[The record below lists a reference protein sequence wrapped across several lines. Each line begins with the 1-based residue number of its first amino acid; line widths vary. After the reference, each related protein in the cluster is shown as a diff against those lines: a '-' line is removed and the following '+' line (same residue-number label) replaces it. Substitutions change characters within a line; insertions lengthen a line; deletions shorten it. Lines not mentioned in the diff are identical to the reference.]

1 MRSFKSSNP
10 TTSAQH
16 INTKI
21 LRLNIIAVA
30 VTVALASTIALI
42 SLNRT
47 VKETAQQGAQA
58 SINMMKEELS
68 NLQKTMES
76 SAKTIAMN
84 SEIIR
89 AVEADNKDSVL
100 TELGKVSKALG
111 LETVTVT
118 NEKGSVIARLHEPA
132 KFGDDISNQI
142 SIKSALQGKTTTEI
156 EPGTTIRY
164 AVKSGTP
171 VYDAG
176 GSVIG
181 ALTVSYKLDNP
192 EFVDNLKKM
201 INAEF
206 SVCAGDERINTTI
219 MDNGKRV
226 VGVKLSTEVAEKVI
240 NQKQPYAGD
249 VKLFGKNYIALYSPI
264 LTSDGSTVTGVLAT
278 ATDMTGTE
286 NAILTD
292 IIIIVVVSLA
302 AIVVTIFIGIAS
314 LKKILKNPLEKVVRA
329 AQAIA
334 AGEMDES
341 ISNDLKSITVNDE
354 IGVLAR
360 SMEGAVESIERIA
373 ADSRMLAD
381 AVAAHDLTVEIDTG
395 KHVGMYRTVIEIVEK
410 LFSEINRILL
420 EIKFAADGI
429 GVGSNHVSDVSQT
442 LAQGATEQASSTQEL
457 AATIE
462 EIAGQIKG
470 SASSASSAST
480 LTEEAGHEVLVS
492 SRYMDEMLTAMADI
506 SNTSGEIG
514 KIIKAIDDIA
524 FQTNI
529 LALNAAVEAARAGA
543 AGRGFAVVADEV
555 RNLATKS
562 AEAAKSTTL
571 LIESSL
577 NAVDKG
583 GKIADETAQALKTV
597 VEKVNSVNGIVR
609 EITEAAQKQ
618 SDGIYQINIGVTQ
631 ISDVVQTNS
640 ATAEET
646 AAASEELS
654 GQAQTMKDM
663 VNQYKLK
670 S

>member
-1 MRSFKSSNP
+1 MQSFKKGST
-10 TTSAQH
+10 TTSKQS
-16 INTKI
+16 ISSRI
-21 LRLNIIAVA
+21 LRLNIIAIA
-30 VTVALASTIALI
+30 VTVTITSAFALI
-42 SLNRT
+42 SLNNT
-47 VKETAQQGAQA
+47 VKETVQHSAQS
-58 SINMMKEELS
+58 SISMMKEEIS

-84 SEIIR
+84 SEITR
-89 AVEADNKDSVL
+89 AVENDNKDGVL
-100 TELGKVSKALG
+100 AELGKVSKALG
-111 LETVTVT
+111 LDNITVA
-118 NEKGSVIARLHEPA
+118 NEKGIVIARLHEPA

-142 SIKSALQGKTTTEI
+142 SIKSALQGKTTSEI

-176 GSVIG
+176 GRVIG

-192 EFVDNLKKM
+192 EFVDSLKKM
-201 INAEF
+201 TNADF
-206 SVCAGDERINTTI
+206 SIFAGDERINTTI
-219 MDNGKRV
+219 MDNGKRA
-226 VGVKLSTEVAEKVI
+226 VGEKLSAAVAEKVI
-240 NQKQPYAGD
+240 NQKQPYVAD

-264 LTSDGSTVTGVLAT
+264 LSSDGSAVTGVLAS
-278 ATDMTGTE
+278 ATDMTGAE
-286 NAILTD
+286 NAIRTD
-292 IIIIVVVSLA
+292 IIIIVAVSLLA
-302 AIVVTIFIGIAS
+302 MAITIFIGIAS
-314 LKKILKNPLEKVVRA
+314 IRKMVKTPLEKVVRA
-329 AQAIA
+329 AQAIS

-341 ISNDLKSITVNDE
+341 ISNDLKSITANDE

-373 ADSRMLAD
+373 DDSRMLAD
-381 AVAAHDLTVEIDTG
+381 AVAAHDLTVEIDTA
-395 KHVGMYRTVIEIVEK
+395 KHMGMYRTVIETVEN
-410 LFSEINRILL
+410 LFEEINRILL

-462 EIAGQIKG
+462 EIAGQIK
-470 SASSASSAST
+470 SSAASAGRAST
-480 LTEEAGHEVLVS
+480 LTEEAGREVMLS
-492 SRYMDEMLTAMADI
+492 SRYMDEMLSAMEEI

-543 AGRGFAVVADEV
+543 AGKGFAVVADEV

-577 NAVDKG
+577 SAVEKG
-583 GKIADETAQALKTV
+583 GKIAGETAQALKTV
-597 VEKVNSVNGIVR
+597 VEKADSISVIVR

-618 SDGIYQINIGVTQ
+618 SDGIYQINIGVSQ

-654 GQAQTMKDM
+654 GQAQTMKDR
-663 VNQYKLK
+663 VNQCKLK